1 MVLQCSIIFGF
12 LALGEL
18 IVSLTG
24 VPLPSSIIG
33 MVLLTCSLKAGIIK
47 VEWVEKLADFL
58 IRNLGFFFVPAG
70 VGLMECAGIIKSQ
83 WIPIVVATVVSTALI
98 IAATGHV
105 HQRVR
110 NSTRHHSHD

>member
-12 LALGEL
+12 LAIGEL
-18 IVSLTG
+18 IVYLTG

-47 VEWVEKLADFL
+47 VQWVEGLADFL

-70 VGLMECAGIIKSQ
+70 VGLMECAGIIKAQ
-83 WIPIVVATVVSTALI
+83 WLPIVVATVVSTAAI
-98 IAATGHV
+98 IAVTGRV
-105 HQRVR
+105 HQYVR
-110 NSTRHHSHD
+110 RSTRHHRHD